1 MCVCVCVLSNVLC
14 VCVQYV
20 MVCLC
25 VCVCVCC
32 CQEDVLLPPETPPSV
47 ILPLSF
53 SLYLSFFLSLYLF
66 LSLPFH
72 SPDCGGPA
80 VVGNGGAGRQ
90 ADYKVTVN
98 KPFKL
103 HRGKIAGCV
112 CVCACVRSEERR
124 VGKECRS

>member
-1 MCVCVCVLSNVLC
+1 MALTCADQRDWGLGDRSGGEQTPRLSVSPSLSPS
-14 VCVQYV
+14 
-20 MVCLC
+20 LRLSLSLHSF
-25 VCVCVCC
+25 
-32 CQEDVLLPPETPPSV
+32 LL
-47 ILPLSF
+47 LLSL
-53 SLYLSFFLSLYLF
+53 SLSLSFFLSLYLF

-112 CVCACVRSEERR
+112 
-124 VGKECRS
+124 